1 MSSTS
6 DKTSRSHNKIP
17 SDQPDIDVQGWEEYT
32 TNVGTNN
39 GDLLFPHVRYG
50 FVDDGKFKQGPLVPL
65 SDSIPKDAITISTG
79 IYFLTVD
86 EKQRANRGFSSKEI
100 QNTCEK
106 AGRVAYSVVA
116 ESDALEEGASVSTV
130 VDWLTSLASELGIQN
145 SAYRLFYSG
154 NRSIHLH
161 TDYFI
166 RHQDLSRLKED
177 IKSFNESE
185 GADLDD
191 SIYSAKSQFRLTGT
205 EHNKTNLSKIQTSGK
220 EDIQDLV
227 KKAGAATNNLSSPYS
242 LPNGISNHLVAGNDN
257 RSSLP
262 KEFENQLLPRYLNG
276 ITDSDDQDL
285 LNELDGSY
293 TNRYFSPYAKTGDG
307 ERSICVFEPRGGAF
321 YCRNDN
327 CIYLPSY
334 IHGARGADG
343 EYVMREKKAPILLSK
358 KDYEKKDFNV
368 RESLVMIGGQSR
380 SSRIFSISD
389 DDQEFV
395 VELINQ
401 ADEFDERRFILKD
414 LRLKGYPVGKS
425 GMNGDPRKPH
435 STSNQDLQRL
445 KEKLIA
451 SDRVPD
457 RDEAFRI
464 SCSLLRTSNWEQAWE
479 WNKKAWG
486 DQFDPKITRQELQKI
501 IEQYPE
507 DYTQTGV

>member
-17 SDQPDIDVQGWEEYT
+17 SDEPDIDVQGWEEYT

-50 FVDDGKFKQGPLVPL
+50 FVDDGKFKQGPLVSL
-65 SDSIPKDAITISTG
+65 SESIPKDAITISTG

-86 EKQRANRGFSSKEI
+86 EKQRVNRGFSSKKI
-100 QNTCEK
+100 QNTCEN

-145 SAYRLFYSG
+145 SGYRLFYSG

-185 GADLDD
+185 SADLDD

-227 KKAGAATNNLSSPYS
+227 KKAGGATNNLSSPYS

-257 RSSLP
+257 RS
-262 KEFENQLLPRYLNG
+262 
-276 ITDSDDQDL
+276 
-285 LNELDGSY
+285 
-293 TNRYFSPYAKTGDG
+293 
-307 ERSICVFEPRGGAF
+307 
-321 YCRNDN
+321 
-327 CIYLPSY
+327 
-334 IHGARGADG
+334 
-343 EYVMREKKAPILLSK
+343 
-358 KDYEKKDFNV
+358 
-368 RESLVMIGGQSR
+368 
-380 SSRIFSISD
+380 
-389 DDQEFV
+389 
-395 VELINQ
+395 
-401 ADEFDERRFILKD
+401 
-414 LRLKGYPVGKS
+414 
-425 GMNGDPRKPH
+425 
-435 STSNQDLQRL
+435 
-445 KEKLIA
+445 
-451 SDRVPD
+451 
-457 RDEAFRI
+457 
-464 SCSLLRTSNWEQAWE
+464 
-479 WNKKAWG
+479 
-486 DQFDPKITRQELQKI
+486 
-501 IEQYPE
+501 
-507 DYTQTGV
+507 